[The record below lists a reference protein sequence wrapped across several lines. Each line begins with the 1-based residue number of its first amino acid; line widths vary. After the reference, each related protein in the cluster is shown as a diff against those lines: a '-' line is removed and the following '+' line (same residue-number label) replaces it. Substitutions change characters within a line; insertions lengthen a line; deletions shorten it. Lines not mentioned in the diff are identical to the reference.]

1 MNLKELEYIVKIAD
15 EHSLTRAA
23 ERLGITSSALNQQLL
38 RLERELGLPL
48 FFRARSGW
56 QPTLAGEVYLDTAR
70 EMLQMKQITYH
81 RLQDIADPDRG
92 SLSIGLDPER
102 GGALLAAV
110 GPAFRRE
117 SPQITLR
124 IQELDTRSQQQAIA
138 QGTLDLGF
146 VALAQSQRT
155 DDHYLPIRQEE
166 LMLALP
172 AGHPACA
179 FARPEEGQHPV
190 LDLSLLRRAVFAL
203 PQPGSCLREYVDRL
217 FQQAGYTPQILL
229 ESAGAA
235 SALALTAAGLCVSLV
250 PGGLCCPPPEGVQ
263 LFCMPGHP
271 QWALEAVTRKDAYLS
286 KAARRFLQMAKE
298 HFA

>member
-166 LMLALP
+166 S
-172 AGHPACA
+172 
-179 FARPEEGQHPV
+179 RPVE
-190 LDLSLLRRAVFAL
+190 
-203 PQPGSCLREYVDRL
+203 
-217 FQQAGYTPQILL
+217 
-229 ESAGAA
+229 
-235 SALALTAAGLCVSLV
+235 
-250 PGGLCCPPPEGVQ
+250 
-263 LFCMPGHP
+263 
-271 QWALEAVTRKDAYLS
+271 
-286 KAARRFLQMAKE
+286 
-298 HFA
+298 